1 MRKES
6 KVLWDKWGKNRYLFE
21 SLFGTIKLKMGS
33 HFRVKDKEI
42 AQKMGLAVFLLY
54 NMYMLARFIYVLLLI
69 ENYLLIFRTPLLL
82 LHIHN

>member
-42 AQKMGLAVFLLY
+42 AQKMGLAAFLLY

-69 ENYLLIFRTPLLL
+69 ESYPLLFRTPS
-82 LHIHN
+82 IGD